1 MEYLNVALG
10 IASYFLAA
18 GIYAALR
25 RNEAGEATFKYF
37 IDFLFLFYSAA
48 GCGGGGEVEL

>member
-18 GIYAALR
+18 GIHAALR
-25 RNEAGEATFKYF
+25 RNEAGEAAFKYF
-37 IDFLFLFYSAA
+37 IDFLFYSILPLTVAA
-48 GCGGGGEVEL
+48 VVR

>member
-10 IASYFLAA
+10 VVSYFLAA

-25 RNEAGEATFKYF
+25 RNEAGEAAFKYF
-37 IDFLFLFYSAA
+37 IDFLFYSIVPLTVAA
-48 GCGGGGEVEL
+48 VVR

>member
-10 IASYFLAA
+10 VVSYFLAA

-25 RNEAGEATFKYF
+25 RNEAGEAAFKYF
-37 IDFLFLFYSAA
+37 IDFLFYSILPLTVAA
-48 GCGGGGEVEL
+48 VVR

>member
-1 MEYLNVALG
+1 MEYLSVALG

-25 RNEAGEATFKYF
+25 RDEAGEATFKYF
-37 IDFLFLFYSAA
+37 IDFLFYSIVPLTVAA
-48 GCGGGGEVEL
+48 VVR